1 MVSISRGIYYL
12 FHNRSHFCD
21 SIVKNYLSWLP
32 DKLYLSLRFRC
43 QMGYWIDWKNPKTFS
58 EKIQWLKIYNRKPEY
73 TTMVDKYAV
82 KQYVADRI
90 GEKYIIPTLGVWDRF
105 EDIDFSTLPQQF
117 VLKTTHGGGGGGVV
131 ICQDKSTFDKAKA
144 KNIIEKSMN
153 GDIYKSLREWPYKNV
168 PKRIIAEKFMAPE
181 KNPAPADLPDYKFFC
196 FNGEPTYCQV
206 IRDRHSKE
214 TIDFYDMDWRHQEFV
229 GLNPVARNGLT
240 PVARPVHLEKMADIC
255 RKLAK
260 GIPFVRVDLY
270 IIDDGEYFGELT
282 FYPAS
287 GIGVFTPEEWDGK
300 LGDLTILPNA
310 IGGGGKYLIINNKL
324 RYLKQ
329 EYDELRDY
337 KFFCFN
343 GKVKFFKVDFGR
355 FVEHHANYYSP
366 EGELLDF
373 GEVNVPRMPEVT
385 LEIPSNISEM
395 IKIAEGLSKG
405 MPFLRVDLYDINGNI
420 KFGECTFY
428 PASGTGPWEPIGT
441 ENWMGELIRL
451 PNNML
456 KY

>member
-90 GEKYIIPTLGVWDRF
+90 GEKYIIPTLGVWENFD
-105 EDIDFSTLPQQF
+105 DIDFSTLPRQF

-131 ICQDKSTFDKAKA
+131 ICRDKSSFDKVKA
-144 KNIIEKSMN
+144 KNIIEKSMK

-168 PKRIIAEKFMAPE
+168 PKHIIAEKFMTSE
-181 KNPAPADLPDYKFFC
+181 KYSMPA
-196 FNGEPTYCQV
+196 
-206 IRDRHSKE
+206 
-214 TIDFYDMDWRHQEFV
+214 
-229 GLNPVARNGLT
+229 
-240 PVARPVHLEKMADIC
+240 
-255 RKLAK
+255 
-260 GIPFVRVDLY
+260 
-270 IIDDGEYFGELT
+270 
-282 FYPAS
+282 
-287 GIGVFTPEEWDGK
+287 
-300 LGDLTILPNA
+300 
-310 IGGGGKYLIINNKL
+310 
-324 RYLKQ
+324 
-329 EYDELRDY
+329 ELRDY

-343 GKVKFFKVDFGR
+343 GKVRFFKIDFGR
-355 FVEHHANYYSP
+355 FIEHHANYYSP

-395 IKIAEGLSKG
+395 IKIAEVLSKG

-441 ENWMGELIRL
+441 ENWMGELMQIHY
-451 PNNML
+451 NNCGQSI
-456 KY
+456 K